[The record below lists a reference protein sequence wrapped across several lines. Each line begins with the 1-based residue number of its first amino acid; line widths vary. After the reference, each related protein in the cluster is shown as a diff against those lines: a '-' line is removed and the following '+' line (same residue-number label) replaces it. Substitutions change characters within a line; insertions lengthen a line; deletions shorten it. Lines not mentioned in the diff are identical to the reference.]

1 MIRIQRETPDQPD
14 VVQLLAQADARSAAL
29 YPLARRFG
37 LNLAGLLA
45 QNVRFYVA
53 RIGDPV
59 VGCGGYAVS
68 DDRSAELKRIFVLP
82 EVRGNGIGNSIVTAL
97 EQAAASE
104 QIWRVQL
111 ETGIKSDEAIRL
123 YRRLGYLERGPF
135 GDYGPDP
142 LSVFMEK
149 ALAAN

>member
-29 YPLARRFG
+29 CPLARRFG

-142 LSVFMEK
+142 LSLFMEK
-149 ALAAN
+149 ILAAA

>member
-1 MIRIQRETPDQPD
+1 M
-14 VVQLLAQADARSAAL
+14 
-29 YPLARRFG
+29 
-37 LNLAGLLA
+37 
-45 QNVRFYVA
+45 
-53 RIGDPV
+53 

-82 EVRGNGIGNSIVTAL
+82 ECRGNGIGNSIVIAL
-97 EQAAASE
+97 EQAAAGE

-111 ETGIKSDEAIRL
+111 ETGVKSEEAIRL

-135 GDYGPDP
+135 GEYSPDP

-149 ALAAN
+149 ILVAA